1 MHLPDGFLDAQTSAA
16 TAVLA
21 ASGIVLALR
30 GARRELDDRTTP
42 MAGLVAVFVFAAQL
56 LNFPIGLGTSGHLL
70 GGALA
75 AILVGPW
82 TATLALTVVV
92 TVQALLFGDGG
103 ITALGSNLTLLA
115 LVAPWVGWAV
125 FRAVARVLARVLARS
140 GAASGVAAFTAALV
154 SVPATAAVFVLLYA
168 AGGQVPVPTDL
179 LLAAMTGWH
188 VLVGT
193 GEAVITTLVVGSVAA
208 VRPDLVRGLRRGS
221 APRQELVIRSVAAR

>member
-1 MHLPDGFLDAQTSAA
+1 MHLPDGFLDAPTSAA
-16 TAVLA
+16 TAVVA
-21 ASGIVLALR
+21 ATGIALALR
-30 GARRELDDRTTP
+30 RARADLDDRTTP
-42 MAGLVAVFVFAAQL
+42 MTGLVAVFVFAAQL
-56 LNFPIGLGTSGHLL
+56 LNFPIGMGTSGHLL

-103 ITALGSNLTLLA
+103 ITALGSNLTLMA

-125 FRAVARVLARVLARS
+125 FRMVARLLARS
-140 GAASGVAAFTAALV
+140 SAATGVAAFAAALV

-168 AGGQVPVPTDL
+168 VGGQVPVPTDL

-188 VLVGT
+188 VLVGA
-193 GEAVITTLVVGSVAA
+193 GEALITTLVVGSVAA
-208 VRPDLVRGLRRGS
+208 VRPDLVRGLRSESRH
-221 APRQELVIRSVAAR
+221 RQELVIRSVEVR